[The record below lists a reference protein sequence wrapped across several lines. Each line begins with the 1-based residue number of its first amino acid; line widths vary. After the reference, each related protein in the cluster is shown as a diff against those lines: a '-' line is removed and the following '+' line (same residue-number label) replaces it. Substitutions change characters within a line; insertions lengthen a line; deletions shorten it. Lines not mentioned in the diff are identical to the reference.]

1 MPQTR
6 WFRDPILLGSF
17 IAPLVAYF
25 IKGTP
30 GLFLG
35 TLVPLAALF
44 WRVVLPAVRR
54 LSAEREMNLEL
65 LYLLMHMYTV
75 STGKPERRRLFELNT
90 LVGGYGEY
98 QRLLRRIAV
107 IAVDWGYGFVRAIR
121 IAAREVRNE
130 FFRGF
135 LIRLGEVLRTGED
148 VTRFL
153 RVELATAMRQ
163 YISSYSRSID
173 LLRIFLGLY
182 ATLMSA
188 SAFIILTFTLLA
200 LFIGRDVRIFIVSL
214 VLIVITL
221 ASFALVAKAIA
232 PRDPL
237 IYRTKKPVNPLI
249 RRLGRVTLI
258 SFMLVPLF
266 GIVAY
271 VLTKDPLI
279 TISALAVPAII
290 PGIVAMRIEAFIK
303 KLNSFFQVFVRSF
316 GLTFSVL
323 PNYAAALES
332 ILVADY
338 GPLTEYI
345 RRLHARITNGIDP
358 HIAFRYFIEETG
370 SMDILNGSN
379 IIVDT
384 VDAGGDLADTG
395 IVLSNTLIRLNDAR
409 RDRERVSRTFE
420 VVVYLMQGLVSA
432 IAAAIVNIIL
442 AFSRFYTQLS
452 GLATSQ
458 AISYLPITP
467 VLPPPAVL
475 GWTIAIFLGSLIL
488 INSIIIAYVRGSIFE
503 ISMLHAAVLA
513 IITAVSVKVMQIIS
527 HTMILPMLIP
537 PASPTPS
544 P

>member
-1 MPQTR
+1 MPRVQPLK
-6 WFRDPILLGSF
+6 DPLFLGSLPIPI
-17 IAPLVAYF
+17 IAY
-25 IKGTP
+25 IMGGIP
-30 GLFLG
+30 GLFIG
-35 TLVPLAALF
+35 TLISTAIIF
-44 WRVVLPAVRR
+44 WRTVLPTIRR
-54 LSAEREMNLEL
+54 LSAEKEMTIDL

-75 STGKPERRRLFELNT
+75 STGKPGRRRLFELNT

-200 LFIGRDVRIFIVSL
+200 LFIGKDIRIFIISL
-214 VLIVITL
+214 ILILVTL
-221 ASFALVAKAIA
+221 ASFALLAKAIA
-232 PRDPL
+232 PKDPL
-237 IYRTKKPVNPLI
+237 IYRPKKPRNPLI
-249 RRLGRVTLI
+249 RRLGKITLI
-258 SFMLVPLF
+258 SFMLVPVSGL
-266 GIVAY
+266 VAY
-271 VLTKDPLI
+271 FVTHDPLI
-279 TISALAVPAII
+279 TISALAVPAIF
-290 PGIVAMRIEAFIK
+290 PGLAALRVESFVK

-316 GLTFSVL
+316 GLTFSVI

-370 SMDILNGSN
+370 STDVLNGAN
-379 IIVDT
+379 ILVDT

-395 IVLSNTLIRLNDAR
+395 MVLSNTLIRLNDVR
-409 RDRERVSRTFE
+409 RDRERLSRTFE

-432 IAAAIVNIIL
+432 IAAAIVNIII
-442 AFSRFYTQLS
+442 AFSRFYSQLS
-452 GLATSQ
+452 GLVSSQ
-458 AISYLPITP
+458 AAAYLPITP
-467 VLPPPAVL
+467 VLPPPSVL

-503 ISMLHAAVLA
+503 ISALHAAILA
-513 IITAVSVKVMQIIS
+513 IITAISVKVMQIIS
-527 HTMILPMLIP
+527 HAMILPMLLP
-537 PASPTPS
+537 PTSLTTPS
-544 P
+544 